1 MRHPVLVSLAPI
13 LAFAFAAWLPVSV
26 RAADPAPEVRR
37 EPYPPKRDGEV
48 HTLRII
54 PEACV
59 YLVGQFTG
67 DPAVPYRYG
76 AKRSG
81 GRCQARAQLVD
92 PAKAAPSLADGWIL
106 NDIVRIPSA
115 ACAGRTA
122 VVRVWR
128 KPAVNVPPPPDAQG
142 RSRIYLDA
150 SKQRAAQGALA
161 PIPKFAAVLSIEG
174 EACKR

>member
-1 MRHPVLVSLAPI
+1 MRHAIAPSLALT
-13 LAFAFAAWLPVSV
+13 LALAAVGLAVPA
-26 RAADPAPEVRR
+26 RAADPTPEVLR
-37 EPYPPKRDGEV
+37 EPYPAKRDGEV
-48 HTLRII
+48 HTIRII

-67 DPAVPYRYG
+67 DPAAPYRYG

-92 PAKAAPSLADGWIL
+92 PVKAAPSPADGWIL

-142 RSRIYLDA
+142 RSRIYLDE
-150 SKQRAAQGALA
+150 SKRRAAQGGLA
-161 PIPKFAAVLSIEG
+161 PVTKFAAVLSIEG
-174 EACKR
+174 DACKR